1 MFMSFEKASPCSE
14 VKLVLNCTG
23 IGVNINW
30 QLNTVMS
37 CKYFLFMTKNVN
49 FRAVTYLFV
58 CIFPTGNY
66 VILIEIMTPFFVVQ
80 DSIFYRH
87 RI

>member
-1 MFMSFEKASPCSE
+1 MLLFAGKASPCTE

-30 QLNTVMS
+30 QPNTVVA
-37 CKYFLFMTKNVN
+37 CKHFLFMTKYDN
-49 FRAVTYLFV
+49 FRAMTYLFV

-66 VILIEIMTPFFVVQ
+66 VILIEIIAYFF
-80 DSIFYRH
+80 SNYR
-87 RI
+87 IPLFTGI